1 MAQRLKMVCKK
12 VMYGRR
18 KRMKSLGN
26 IKDELYTSDIMD
38 RLEYIVNTQ
47 RINLRLSVKT

>member
-18 KRMKSLGN
+18 N
-26 IKDELYTSDIMD
+26 IKDELCIWLYVWHHGSI
-38 RLEYIVNTQ
+38 
-47 RINLRLSVKT
+47 RIL